1 MFSKALL
8 LFFTLFIVSDFAYA
22 EQVKSEDYLCIV
34 DMGSHT
40 QQEFKSILN
49 KIRVNHPKYTKGEIA
64 NFITLAYSNIKEKK
78 PNISIYDVA
87 KGTMVIS
94 DDNLGIDLENF
105 IIAYLRSQT
114 R

>member
-40 QQEFKSILN
+40 QQEFKLILN
-49 KIRVNHPKYTKGEIA
+49 KIRVNHPKYTKGEIT